1 MLSREN
7 DDQPKQ
13 DPPRTIILLSLLSV
27 LSTWGGRCRF
37 THTYI
42 HIYIHS
48 SPSGHLR
55 GHYGGLALRRGV
67 LECLGM
73 RAGGP
78 DSLRLGIPL
87 PQAKQINVVPPQVAH
102 PAIARRERIR

>member
-1 MLSREN
+1 MRSVRWRVPSRVLSREN

-27 LSTWGGRCRF
+27 LSAWGGRCRF

-48 SPSGHLR
+48 SPSGLLR
-55 GHYGGLALRRGV
+55 GHHGPRIAQRRTWSPSVRAGDPYSSHLTLRRT
-67 LECLGM
+67 
-73 RAGGP
+73 
-78 DSLRLGIPL
+78 
-87 PQAKQINVVPPQVAH
+87 
-102 PAIARRERIR
+102 